1 MIGTPRRKRS
11 GGMSQV
17 PRIVFMRERILAA
30 LQDIELELTALPGII
45 AEPVIVALGRETG
58 QLVPVPEP
66 GAAPDIQSTPPEP
79 AAYASELATAVHTR
93 TADPAPVAA
102 TTALAAEAPGS
113 GAASSLAPELARTE
127 VALPASAVEP
137 AGGVGPCAPGARI
150 TGGGGGADH
159 VGGAGC
165 CNPDS
170 SAKAAANSGR
180 RVPGAARIPASPVS
194 LPAAPPAEAPSS
206 GAAPPAS
213 PALARPKAAVAAPAV
228 WRGTA
233 TPSGP
238 TCQSPRGS
246 SGTLLAGGV
255 SSVAAPTLASWQ
267 DCVTEPRRKNLQETH
282 LP

>member
-79 AAYASELATAVHTR
+79 AAYASELATAVPTR

-113 GAASSLAPELARTE
+113 GAASPLAPELARAE

-137 AGGVGPCAPGARI
+137 AGGSAPAPREP
-150 TGGGGGADH
+150 ASR
-159 VGGAGC
+159 GAGAE
-165 CNPDS
+165 PTT
-170 SAKAAANSGR
+170 SAE
-180 RVPGAARIPASPVS
+180 PASVTPTPPRKRRRTRATGSRAPPGFQPPRFNS
-194 LPAAPPAEAPSS
+194 LPPRPPRLRAP
-206 GAAPPAS
+206 
-213 PALARPKAAVAAPAV
+213 ARP
-228 WRGTA
+228 
-233 TPSGP
+233 
-238 TCQSPRGS
+238 
-246 SGTLLAGGV
+246 
-255 SSVAAPTLASWQ
+255 
-267 DCVTEPRRKNLQETH
+267 H
-282 LP
+282 LPVQRWHGRKRQ